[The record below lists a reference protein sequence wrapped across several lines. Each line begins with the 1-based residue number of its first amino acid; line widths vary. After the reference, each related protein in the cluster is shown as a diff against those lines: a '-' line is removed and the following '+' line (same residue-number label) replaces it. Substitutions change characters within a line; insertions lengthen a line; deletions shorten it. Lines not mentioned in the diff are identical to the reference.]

1 MASIPDTSAEDISSA
16 GRPYRSH
23 TQPACLPC
31 RKRKSACRTR
41 DASATCILCLVHGTH
56 CIFPQA
62 DSRSQRRHTASP
74 RRLAPKERRA
84 RVVLPSPTDAGPPST
99 GPDTADARTKNAD
112 DGLPSFMGVAD
123 TGDDG
128 SHIVSPAIADDTEV
142 LESYLSTVP
151 DARKRCFRTS
161 SSSSRPVR
169 PVLFSTIPRRPL
181 GVYSNQSLPAMKLEV
196 IEKYLEPV
204 TRDVVD
210 LFFQY
215 ANLCFPV
222 FDEVSFLNVYSTHKE
237 KISPALLCTLYAIS
251 LIYWNNSPKL
261 RSSRSPDIRYIWNQA
276 IEAIHS
282 ELFLSPGISTVMAML
297 LNIGGRPSTSIFG
310 NGGMV
315 GTAVA
320 LCNALGLNRD
330 PSQWTIS
337 PVEKRFRIR
346 IWWLIVIHDRWCSL
360 AYGTPL
366 QIHRAQYDVPIPT
379 LSDLCSPSA
388 PPSHVAA
395 AHIFI
400 ALTTLTDILTH
411 YLEHIYHVSPTLSPL
426 PSISMSSLLT
436 TWESSLPSPT
446 RHIILR
452 GTDLTAPGAANLRL
466 AYLATKL
473 LLRRIEL
480 DLASQPLPTR
490 DDGDGN
496 NDENTHRAAEAIVHF
511 LHELD
516 SSHLHGFWLPGL
528 AYSITSAVMFLVR
541 SALREKMAVSS
552 VPDSGSLTL
561 AKDALTTLASHRDH
575 SGWDLADDCLA
586 KCSGLVERVSLLQDA
601 AGRIEMED
609 PSFGLGI
616 DLDLDSVVWD
626 DFFLGNALSGFSGMG
641 EY

>member
-1 MASIPDTSAEDISSA
+1 M
-16 GRPYRSH
+16 
-23 TQPACLPC
+23 
-31 RKRKSACRTR
+31 
-41 DASATCILCLVHGTH
+41 
-56 CIFPQA
+56 
-62 DSRSQRRHTASP
+62 
-74 RRLAPKERRA
+74 
-84 RVVLPSPTDAGPPST
+84 
-99 GPDTADARTKNAD
+99 
-112 DGLPSFMGVAD
+112 
-123 TGDDG
+123 
-128 SHIVSPAIADDTEV
+128 
-142 LESYLSTVP
+142 
-151 DARKRCFRTS
+151 
-161 SSSSRPVR
+161 
-169 PVLFSTIPRRPL
+169 
-181 GVYSNQSLPAMKLEV
+181 
-196 IEKYLEPV
+196 
-204 TRDVVD
+204 
-210 LFFQY
+210 
-215 ANLCFPV
+215 
-222 FDEVSFLNVYSTHKE
+222 SFLNVYSTHKE

-346 IWWLIVIHDRWCSL
+346 IWWLIVIHDRWYPSLYPLTYLPLISHPRCSL

-552 VPDSGSLTL
+552 VPDSGCTETGKGKEKAKGKAALTL

>member
-1 MASIPDTSAEDISSA
+1 MESITDTSLEGLSSS

-23 TQPACLPC
+23 THPACLPC

-41 DASATCILCLVHGTH
+41 DASATCILCLVHGTN

-62 DSRSQRRHTASP
+62 DSRSQRRHVDSP
-74 RRLAPKERRA
+74 RRLAPKERHA
-84 RVVLPSPTDAGPPST
+84 RIVQHRENRRPLPTPQVVLPPTDT
-99 GPDTADARTKNAD
+99 GPDRTDSQTKNAD
-112 DGLPSFMGVAD
+112 DGLPSLMGVTD

-161 SSSSRPVR
+161 SSSSRPIR

-181 GVYSNQSLPAMKLEV
+181 GVYSHQSLPAMKLEV

-204 TRDVVD
+204 TRDVVN
-210 LFFQY
+210 LFFRY
-215 ANLCFPV
+215 ANICFPI
-222 FDEVSFLNVYSTHKE
+222 FDEASFLTIYTTHKE

-251 LIYWNNSPKL
+251 LIYWNNSSKL
-261 RSSRSPDIRYIWNQA
+261 RSLRPPDIRYIWNQA

-297 LNIGGRPSTSIFG
+297 LNISGRPSTSIFG

-320 LCNALGLNRD
+320 LANALGLNRD

-346 IWWLIVIHDRWCSL
+346 AASP
-360 AYGTPL
+360 TEPPL

-379 LSDLCSPSA
+379 ISDICPPNSSSVQLS
-388 PPSHVAA
+388 AA
-395 AHIFI
+395 YIFI
-400 ALTTLTDILTH
+400 ALTTLTETLTL
-411 YLEHIYHVSPTLSPL
+411 YLEHIYHVSQTLTPPPL
-426 PSISMSSLLT
+426 ALSSLLT
-436 TWESSLPSPT
+436 NWESSLPPQT

-466 AYLATKL
+466 AYLAVKL
-473 LLRRIEL
+473 LRGRIEL
-480 DLASQPLPTR
+480 DHTHPHPHSPISNE
-490 DDGDGN
+490 DG
-496 NDENTHRAAEAIVHF
+496 NTHRAAESIIHF
-511 LHELD
+511 IQELD
-516 SSHLHGFWLPGL
+516 SSHLAGFWLPGL

-541 SALREKMAVSS
+541 SAVREKI
-552 VPDSGSLTL
+552 DGYGSGGV
-561 AKDALTTLASHRDH
+561 KWEDALNLARDAITTLRSHREK
-575 SGWDLADDCLA
+575 SNWDLADDCLA
-586 KCSGLVERVSLLQDA
+586 KCSEVVERVGMVHD
-601 AGRIEMED
+601 GGEED
-609 PSFGLGI
+609 DSSFGPGI
-616 DLDLDSVVWD
+616 DLDIDSVVWD
-626 DFFLGNALSGFSGMG
+626 DLFLGGGFFGGM
-641 EY
+641 E